1 MSDIEKKTEDLVM
14 PILERHGFELYDVE
28 MLKEG
33 GQQILRVYIDKD
45 GGVTSDDTADVCREL
60 SERIDEERDFI
71 KTAYTLE
78 VSSPGLTRALTK
90 PEHFLKSIGK
100 DVEFKL
106 FKPITYTENGKSLSA
121 KEFVG
126 ILKEYDGEADEVTI
140 GWNENEMVFK
150 RSDIASIHLWI
161 DF

>member
-1 MSDIEKKTEDLVM
+1 MVNIEARTETLVT

-33 GQQILRVYIDKD
+33 GGQILRVYIDKE
-45 GGVTSDDTADVCREL
+45 GGVTSDDTAMVCREL
-60 SERIDEERDFI
+60 SELIDEERDFI

-90 PEHFLKSIGK
+90 PDHFLKSIGK

-106 FKPITYTENGKSLSA
+106 FKPISYEDNGKKLSA

-126 ILKEYDGEADEVTI
+126 ILRAYDEDTDTVTV
-140 GWNENEMVFK
+140 GWDENEMTFP
-150 RSDIASIHLWI
+150 RTDIASIHLWI

>member
-1 MSDIEKKTEDLVM
+1 MSNIETRTETLVT
-14 PILERHGFELYDVE
+14 PILERYGFELYDVE

-33 GQQILRVYIDKD
+33 GQQILRVYIDKE

-60 SERIDEERDFI
+60 SDRIDEERDFI

-78 VSSPGLTRALTK
+78 VSSPGITRALKK
-90 PEHFLKSIGK
+90 PQHFLKSIGK

-106 FKPITYTENGKSLSA
+106 FKPISYEENGKTLTA

-126 ILKEYDGEADEVTI
+126 VLRAYDEETDTVTI
-140 GWNENEMVFK
+140 GWDENELVFP
-150 RSDIASIHLWI
+150 RNDIASIHLWI